1 MKAIGNVVLLC
12 TAMLC
17 SVAQA
22 ASALAAETT
31 PDAPVATV
39 PSNPW
44 TSVTLV
50 AHLGPFHARVS
61 VEAEVVDRDP
71 AVAAA
76 GVLADCPKVDAR
88 DSERR
93 ALIRLTSVTDAPFSA
108 PRRTVALVDP
118 VHGLLQLESWQGKSH
133 VLHRDCVDGRHSTRW
148 LIKKKGEEL
157 LRTRDSPVSAACAGL
172 PVVDG
177 TSLAWFASAHG
188 LDREGV
194 HLDVAAWSGAQLL
207 AVRLEA
213 REICVLPREDQP
225 SIQARRVS
233 VGLRDE
239 PDDDDDDAAA
249 GPFGM
254 TGDMS
259 LWLEIGSGR
268 VLALEGRA
276 RKVGRVRAVNPEAGI
291 R

>member
-1 MKAIGNVVLLC
+1 MKAIVNVILVC
-12 TAMLC
+12 
-17 SVAQA
+17 A
-22 ASALAAETT
+22 ASLGTLGHAVRALAAE
-31 PDAPVATV
+31 AISAAAVATV
-39 PSNPW
+39 PSSPW

-61 VEAEVVDRDP
+61 VEAEVVARAP

-76 GVLADCPKVDAR
+76 GDLVACPKVDAR
-88 DSERR
+88 DSETGS
-93 ALIRLTSVTDAPFSA
+93 LIRLTSVTDAPFSA
-108 PRRTVALVDP
+108 PRRAVALVDP
-118 VHGLLQLESWQGKSH
+118 VRGLLQVESWQGKSH

-157 LRTRDSPVSAACAGL
+157 LRTRDSPASAACAGL

-188 LDREGV
+188 LDREGAQ
-194 HLDVAAWSGAQLL
+194 LDVAAWSGAQLL

-213 REICVLPREDQP
+213 RETCALPREDQP
-225 SIQARRVS
+225 ALQARRVS

-239 PDDDDDDAAA
+239 PEDDDEDAAA

-268 VLALEGRA
+268 VLALEGRS